1 MSTPTCTVEASIQLC
16 IASNVQL
23 NYTILLFNSQL
34 RVCILYVA
42 CKCAVNMYTQ
52 RNPMNHEYS
61 RLLSVILSIYS
72 TWLFSF
78 HFPLETL
85 SVASGFVPYGH
96 LLILPIQYDTMKK
109 RSSNSTKYNTIHP
122 SQFTIH
128 NTAQC
133 KPCKQYKQRKQY
145 TQYKQVQT
153 MHNST

>member
-42 CKCAVNMYTQ
+42 CKCAVNIYTQ

-61 RLLSVILSIYS
+61 RLLSVMLSIYS

-109 RSSNSTKYNTIHP
+109 RSSNSTKYNN
-122 SQFTIH
+122 SQFTMRHNANHANNTNNTNSTH
-128 NTAQC
+128 NTN
-133 KPCKQYKQRKQY
+133 KYKQC
-145 TQYKQVQT
+145 TT
-153 MHNST
+153 AHNP